1 MGAHGIRVGLWCE
14 ATAASLSSLNMPNMV
29 TETELCCK
37 AAAAV
42 VAATQDRVGRTT
54 KLSRLPAAARGS
66 LADRHTDQTQT
77 DTRAG
82 IFCRCQLSTY
92 YPIVDTRPT
101 ARAARCWVLV
111 GILLLFC
118 LCETVL
124 CTRLLDHS
132 DIRSVPA
139 DPSYVV

>member
-1 MGAHGIRVGLWCE
+1 
-14 ATAASLSSLNMPNMV
+14 MV

-37 AAAAV
+37 AAAAAV
-42 VAATQDRVGRTT
+42 VAATQVGVGRTT
-54 KLSRLPAAARGS
+54 KLSRLPAARGS
-66 LADRHTDQTQT
+66 QADRHTDQTQT

-118 LCETVL
+118 LCEIVL